1 GTQFVIDVVISVL
14 LAAFTAGSAGTAYGG
29 AKWAT
34 TVGRLGQKLVK
45 LLDDLRD
52 AFKALGKVLKARKR
66 RHLEPARKP
75 DGHKVVESKKKRTSH
90 QGATFGETTAHKAMT
105 DRGLQPMGKTDG
117 VYRAGEK
124 GIDGVYRNPNPPPE
138 YVITEAKYS
147 AARLGGAYGG
157 GTRQMDDDW
166 VDKRADAEVGKV
178 DAEKIRVAME
188 EGNVEKVLI
197 RVGEDGS
204 TTLTKIDPAGRPSGP
219 PGF

>member
-34 TVGRLGQKLVK
+34 TIGRLGQKLIK

-75 DGHKVVESKKKRTSH
+75 DGHKVIESKRKRTKH
-90 QGATFGETTAHKAMT
+90 QGAAFGETTAHKAMT
-105 DRGLQPMGKTDG
+105 DKGLQPMGKTDG

-124 GIDGVYRNPNPPPE
+124 GIDGVYRNPDPPPE
-138 YVITEAKYS
+138 YVITEAKYNT
-147 AARLGGAYGG
+147 ARLGGPYKD
-157 GTRQMDDDW
+157 GTRQMDDIW
-166 VDKRADAEVGKV
+166 VNDRLDAKVGPAEAD
-178 DAEKIRVAME
+178 KIRRAMNK
-188 EGNVEKVLI
+188 GQVEKLLI

-204 TTLTKIDPAGRPSGP
+204 TTMTKLDPFGKPSGA
-219 PGF
+219 PGI